1 VVCLRVG
8 FAGTGRRKN
17 GVNGLVDQ
25 FRRFGAARLAAML
38 AVTLALIGFFAFVM
52 LRMSQ
57 PAMGV
62 LFADLSSQD
71 VSAIVKDLDTRGV
84 KYELRGDGQTILA
97 PRADVPRLR
106 LELAGKGIPSG
117 GGVGYEIF
125 DKGDAFSSTSFVQNI
140 NHLRALEG
148 ELSRTIRS
156 IGRVQAARVHLVI
169 PERRLFERDREPP
182 RASIA
187 LKLAGDLDNAQVR
200 AIRHLVSSAVDGL
213 KPERVSIVDER
224 GRLLA
229 DGAQGE
235 QGMVG
240 VALDERQGAI
250 EKRVK
255 SQVEDIVASIVGPGR
270 ARVQVSAALDTNRI
284 ESRSE
289 TFDPES
295 KVIRSSQNRTE
306 ASATNEQREGV
317 TVGNEL
323 PGAQQNQG
331 QQQGQQ
337 RDSSSK
343 NEEVVNYEISRTTR
357 TEVQDGGRVRKLSVA
372 VLVDGVYTRQGNET
386 NYQPRSPEEL
396 ERIGQL
402 VRTAIGFDRQR
413 GDQVEVVNLRFAE
426 APQAP
431 ADLTEQT
438 LMQQLTSFSRE
449 DVVRFA
455 EMAVIALLIL
465 IVLMVVVRPLLK
477 QVLAPDREARA
488 IPSFMRN
495 GTLVVDQGTGDPS
508 SFSSASGGVG
518 SVAGAGAGQVDVE
531 APSERML
538 AIAQI
543 KGQLKAQSVEK
554 IGAMV
559 SQNPADSV
567 AVLRGWIHEKAPA

>member
-1 VVCLRVG
+1 M
-8 FAGTGRRKN
+8 
-17 GVNGLVDQ
+17 NGLVEQ
-25 FRRFGAARLAAML
+25 FSRFGAARLAAML
-38 AVTLALIGFFAFVM
+38 AVTLALVGFFGFVM

-57 PAMGV
+57 PAMSV
-62 LFADLSSQD
+62 LFSDLSSQD
-71 VSAIVKDLDTRGV
+71 VNAILKDLDTRGI
-84 KYELRGDGQTILA
+84 KYELRSDGQTVLVA
-97 PRADVPRLR
+97 KADVPRLR
-106 LELAGKGIPSG
+106 LDLAGKGIPSG

-156 IGRVQAARVHLVI
+156 ISRVQAARVHLVI
-169 PERRLFERDREPP
+169 PEKRLFERDREAP

-187 LKLAGDLDNAQVR
+187 LKLAGELDPAQVR
-200 AIRHLVSSAVDGL
+200 AVRHLVASAVDGL

-229 DGAQGE
+229 DGAQNE
-235 QGMVG
+235 QGLVG
-240 VALDERQGAI
+240 LGLDERQIAI
-250 EKRVK
+250 EKRIK
-255 SQVEDIVASIVGPGR
+255 TQVEDIVASIVGHGR
-270 ARVQVSAALDTNRI
+270 ARVQVSALLDSNRI

-306 ASATNEQREGV
+306 SATTNEAQNGAV

-323 PGAQQNQG
+323 PGAQQNPANPA
-331 QQQGQQ
+331 Q
-337 RDSSSK
+337 RDSSAK

-357 TEVQDGGRVRKLSVA
+357 TEVLEGGRVKKLSVA
-372 VLVDGVYTRQGNET
+372 VLVDGTYSRPQGGQAGEVG
-386 NYQPRSPEEL
+386 YQPRSQEEL
-396 ERIGQL
+396 ERITQL
-402 VRTAIGFDRQR
+402 VRTAVGFDQAR
-413 GDQVEVVNLRFAE
+413 GDKVEVVNLRFAD
-426 APQAP
+426 AP
-431 ADLTEQT
+431 APVEELNEQT
-438 LMQQLTSFSRE
+438 LMQQLMSFTRE
-449 DVVRFA
+449 DMVRLA
-455 EMAVIALLIL
+455 EMAVISLLTL

-477 QVLAPDREARA
+477 QVLASDRTVRP

-495 GTLVVDQGTGDPS
+495 GVAVIQDEGTGDPAS
-508 SFSSASGGVG
+508 PRVIAASGEPPTVE
-518 SVAGAGAGQVDVE
+518 VE

-559 SQNPADSV
+559 TQNPADSV

>member
-1 VVCLRVG
+1 M
-8 FAGTGRRKN
+8 
-17 GVNGLVDQ
+17 NGLVDQ

-57 PAMGV
+57 PTMGV

-84 KYELRGDGQTILA
+84 KYELRSDGQTILA

-106 LELAGKGIPSG
+106 LDLAGKGIPSG

-156 IGRVQAARVHLVI
+156 ISRVQAARVHLVI

-187 LKLAGDLDNAQVR
+187 LKLAGDLDAAQVR
-200 AIRHLVSSAVDGL
+200 AVRHLVSSAVDGL

-240 VALDERQGAI
+240 LALDERQGA
-250 EKRVK
+250 
-255 SQVEDIVASIVGPGR
+255 VERRIKAQIDDIVASIVGPGR
-270 ARVQVSAALDTNRI
+270 ARVQVSAALDSNRV

-306 ASATNEQREGV
+306 ASASNEQREGV

-337 RDSSSK
+337 RDTSSK

-372 VLVDGVYTRQGNET
+372 VLVDGVYSRQGNET
-386 NYQPRSPEEL
+386 NYQPRSQEEL

-431 ADLTEQT
+431 TDLTEQT
-438 LMQQLTSFSRE
+438 LMQQLTSFTRE
-449 DVVRFA
+449 DLVRFA

-488 IPSFMRN
+488 LPSFMRN
-495 GTLVVDQGTGDPS
+495 GTLVVDQGTGDPAT
-508 SFSSASGGVG
+508 FSSVSGGAG
-518 SVAGAGAGQVDVE
+518 SAGGANAGQVDVE

>member
-1 VVCLRVG
+1 LR
-8 FAGTGRRKN
+8 AWPLKLCGTDG
-17 GVNGLVDQ
+17 GVNGFVEQ
-25 FRRFGAARLAAML
+25 FTRFGAARLAAML
-38 AVTLALIGFFAFVM
+38 AVTLALVGFFGFVM

-57 PAMGV
+57 PAMSV
-62 LFADLSSQD
+62 LFSDLSSQD
-71 VSAIVKDLDTRGV
+71 VNAILKDLDTRGI
-84 KYELRGDGQTILA
+84 KYELRSDGQTVLVA
-97 PRADVPRLR
+97 KTDVPRLR
-106 LELAGKGIPSG
+106 LDLAGKGIPSG

-156 IGRVQAARVHLVI
+156 ISRVQAARVHLVI
-169 PERRLFERDREPP
+169 PEKRLFERDREAP

-187 LKLAGDLDNAQVR
+187 LKLAGELDPAQVR
-200 AIRHLVSSAVDGL
+200 AVRHLVASAVDGL

-235 QGMVG
+235 QGLVG
-240 VALDERQGAI
+240 IGLDERQIAI
-250 EKRVK
+250 EKRIK
-255 SQVEDIVASIVGPGR
+255 TQIEDIVASIVGHGR
-270 ARVQVSAALDTNRI
+270 ARVQVSALLDSNRI

-306 ASATNEQREGV
+306 SATTNEAQNGAV

-323 PGAQQNQG
+323 PGAQQNPANPA
-331 QQQGQQ
+331 Q
-337 RDSSSK
+337 RDSSAK

-357 TEVQDGGRVRKLSVA
+357 TEVLEGGRVKKLSVA
-372 VLVDGVYTRQGNET
+372 VLVDGTYNRPQGGQAGEVG
-386 NYQPRSPEEL
+386 YQPRSQEEL
-396 ERIGQL
+396 ERITQL
-402 VRTAIGFDRQR
+402 VRTAVGFDQAR
-413 GDQVEVVNLRFAE
+413 GDKVEVVNLRFAD
-426 APQAP
+426 AP
-431 ADLTEQT
+431 APVEELNEQT
-438 LMQQLTSFSRE
+438 LMQRLTSFTKE
-449 DVVRFA
+449 DMVRFA
-455 EMAVIALLIL
+455 EMAVISLLTL

-477 QVLAPDREARA
+477 QVLASDRAVRPM
-488 IPSFMRN
+488 PSFMRN
-495 GTLVVDQGTGDPS
+495 GVAVIQDEGTGDPASPRAIAAGS
-508 SFSSASGGVG
+508 SEPPMVE
-518 SVAGAGAGQVDVE
+518 VE

-559 SQNPADSV
+559 TQNPADSV